1 MLVKA
6 QPFSLVNVLFV
17 KLKRL
22 GKELQCTAA
31 LSRILLCL
39 VCCFVAR
46 TTHALD

>member
-6 QPFSLVNVLFV
+6 QPFIIAIVKMLFV

-22 GKELQCTAA
+22 GKELQRTAA
-31 LSRILLCL
+31 ILLRL
-39 VCCFVAR
+39 VCCFVAQ